1 MISYCFQAGIDRKTV
16 ELFMGTI
23 NLGSDILKITK
34 IEAATIEVPMKKPFR
49 VAYGT
54 TSVARNIIVYVHGE
68 NGLTGIGGTAGPVKV
83 TGDTLA
89 SVKYVIDEVLAPA
102 IVGLD
107 STDIE
112 KITAVMDGIIV
123 KNTAAK
129 AAVDMA
135 LYDLTAKSAGLPL
148 YKLLGGYKN
157 TLETDYT
164 LGIDEPEIM
173 AREAMELKDMG
184 FKTLKVKVGEEPGKD
199 IERIK
204 KIRQAIGND
213 VKIRLDANQGWK
225 PKEAIRIIKTL
236 EEYDIELVEQPV
248 PYWDIDGLAKVTR
261 SVDVPIMADEACHT
275 LQDAL
280 MLIKKEAVDL
290 INIKLPKCGGIFK
303 ALQIA
308 HIAASAGMECMVGC
322 MVETRASI
330 LPAVHLACGVKNITR
345 ADLDSAMYLK
355 EDPVIGGAT
364 VENAMFNLSD
374 EPGTGVK
381 TVNIYGNNPE
391 VSR

>member
-1 MISYCFQAGIDRKTV
+1 M
-16 ELFMGTI
+16 
-23 NLGSDILKITK
+23 KITK
-34 IEAATIEVPMKKPFR
+34 IEAVTIEVPMKKPFR

-54 TSVARNIIVYVHGE
+54 TSVARNIIVYAYGE
-68 NGLTGIGGTAGPVKV
+68 NGMTGIGGTAGPVKV
-83 TGDTLA
+83 TGDTLE
-89 SVKYVIDEVLAPA
+89 SIKYVINEVLAPA
-102 IVGLD
+102 IVGSD
-107 STDIE
+107 STDME
-112 KITAVMDGIIV
+112 KITAVMDSVIV

-135 LYDLTAKSAGLPL
+135 LYDLTAKSAGIPL
-148 YKLLGGYKN
+148 YKLLGGYKK

-173 AREAMELKDMG
+173 AYEAMELKDKG
-184 FKTLKVKVGEEPGKD
+184 FKTLKVKVGENTVKD

-204 KIRQAIGND
+204 NIRKAVGYNIKIRI
-213 VKIRLDANQGWK
+213 DANQGWK
-225 PKEAIRIIKTL
+225 TKEAIRTIKAL

-248 PYWDIDGLAKVTR
+248 PFWDIDGLAKVTR

-275 LQDAL
+275 PQDAL
-280 MLIKKEAVDL
+280 MLIKREAVDL
-290 INIKLPKCGGIFK
+290 INIKLPKCGGIFR

-308 HIAASAGMECMVGC
+308 HIAASAGMECMIGC

-364 VENAMFNLSD
+364 VENAMFTLGD

-381 TVNIYGNNPE
+381 TVSI
-391 VSR
+391 